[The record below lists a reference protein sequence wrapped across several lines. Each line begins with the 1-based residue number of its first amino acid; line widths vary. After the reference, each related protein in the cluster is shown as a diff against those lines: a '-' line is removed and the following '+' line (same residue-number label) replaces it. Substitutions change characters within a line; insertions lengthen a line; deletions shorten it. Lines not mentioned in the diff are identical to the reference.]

1 MILDERLFESIN
13 IENKQKLDQ
22 LISKAYNNEIS
33 LETFYNE
40 LQNFD
45 SDEKDKALADFVIYK
60 KKIHSS
66 KTNESLEEDIAEPT
80 QETTSTE
87 SQKESGLT
95 AVVNSLIN
103 DENEAIDGP
112 KPGPQSALATII
124 NDLIIDEVEATQG
137 YNDAIVNAEIESF
150 HDLAQIFRDIAAE
163 EQQHIGMLQKA
174 LETISPNVLNIKAGE
189 EEATEILGNQ

>member
-1 MILDERLFESIN
+1 MILNERLFESIN
-13 IENKQKLDQ
+13 TENKQKLNQ

-66 KTNESLEEDIAEPT
+66 KTNESLKEDITEPA

-103 DENEAIDGP
+103 DENEAIDG
-112 KPGPQSALATII
+112 
-124 NDLIIDEVEATQG
+124 
-137 YNDAIVNAEIESF
+137 YNSAIVNFEVEGRG
-150 HDLAQIFRDIAAE
+150 DLTEVFRSILAE
-163 EQQHIGMLQKA
+163 EQVHIGELQ
-174 LETISPNVLNIKAGE
+174 TVLNKINPETVPNIEDGQQ
-189 EEATEILGNQ
+189 EAQETLDNNIDIDKETV

>member
-1 MILDERLFESIN
+1 MKFMKHGYKTNRGNKMILNERLFESIN

-45 SDEKDKALADFVIYK
+45 NSEKDKALADFVIYK

-66 KTNESLEEDIAEPT
+66 KTDESLKEDITEPA

-95 AVVNSLIN
+95 AIVNSLIN
-103 DENEAIDGP
+103 DENEAIDG
-112 KPGPQSALATII
+112 
-124 NDLIIDEVEATQG
+124 
-137 YNDAIVNAEIESF
+137 YNSAIVNFEVEGRG
-150 HDLAQIFRDIAAE
+150 DLTEVFRSILAE
-163 EQQHIGMLQKA
+163 EQVHIGELQ
-174 LETISPNVLNIKAGE
+174 TVLNKINPETVSNIEDGQQ
-189 EEATEILGNQ
+189 EAQETLDNNIDIDKETV